1 MWMDKVFLR
10 KIASNPAL
18 APQLFMSLA
27 GKVHP
32 DRLLRFLTDRPGIR
46 DLLAVML
53 ALPKLPLIRCAL
65 AELHAGIVT
74 ANRSQTWHEVL

>member
-10 KIASNPAL
+10 TIASNPAL

-27 GKVHP
+27 SKVSA
-32 DRLLRFLTDRPGIR
+32 DRLLRFLTDRPGMQ

-53 ALPKLPLIRCAL
+53 ALPKLPLIRCAF
-65 AELHAGIVT
+65 AEIYAGIVT
-74 ANRSQTWHEVL
+74 ANRSHTWHEVL